1 MASDWKDRLCR
12 CRYQY
17 CGCYFLHP
25 KPRECYRRGML
36 CCRQH
41 AASAAADESMRRAR
55 KTGRETLIV
64 LAAQKLC
71 VWQVENRIWQDNANV
86 KRRLAS
92 SLCLEIPWRRLQ
104 RPDPELEGWAWF
116 FREHLT
122 ELTKALGPGLEKT
135 KASFNEKQ
143 RSKKRVRRY

>member
-1 MASDWKDRLCR
+1 MEAQRLFFGIMASDWKDRLCK

-17 CGCYFLHP
+17 CGRYFLHP
-25 KPRECYRRGML
+25 KPRACYRRGMF

-55 KTGRETLIV
+55 KTGREKLIE

-71 VWQVENRIWQDNANV
+71 VWRVENRAWQDDADV

-92 SLCLEIPWRRLQ
+92 SLCLEIPRCRLQ
-104 RPDPELEGWAWF
+104 RYQQEVRAHWVSRHQESIEGRRLEM
-116 FREHLT
+116 
-122 ELTKALGPGLEKT
+122 KAE
-135 KASFNEKQ
+135 
-143 RSKKRVRRY
+143 RR